1 MKDRV
6 IEQMKLL
13 LEAWKLHEK
22 RSEQLKKFSK
32 DRPRKLTKQ
41 YYLDLKKLV
50 FDCVE
55 GIQKEISIWN
65 NIKEEVKNNDESGF
79 TEEMRHA
86 LEEMHCT
93 RYDVLANTDE
103 IIENLENEIDG
114 MFDIINR
121 TNDTVREVQS
131 ELRKLPPIILN
142 LIPYNPNCNFDLSI
156 LEIETETGVTS

>member
-1 MKDRV
+1 MKERV

-22 RSEQLKKFSK
+22 RSEQLKEFSK

-65 NIKEEVKNNDESGF
+65 NIKEEVKNNDES
-79 TEEMRHA
+79 
-86 LEEMHCT
+86 
-93 RYDVLANTDE
+93 
-103 IIENLENEIDG
+103 
-114 MFDIINR
+114 
-121 TNDTVREVQS
+121 
-131 ELRKLPPIILN
+131 K
-142 LIPYNPNCNFDLSI
+142 
-156 LEIETETGVTS
+156 